1 MVGAARGAVAATA
14 RLRVILLLPQAVA
27 IALGIWLG
35 VVVWHAVS

>member
-1 MVGAARGAVAATA
+1 MTSRI
-14 RLRVILLLPQAVA
+14 RVVLLLLQLVA